1 LGFLAIHGFL
11 HWTAVFLVPLVVCI
25 GLMSLGLSWLLSAL
39 GVFVRDLPSVTSPIS
54 TVLMFVSGV
63 FFPISSIPRKIVWF
77 FEINP
82 IAVII
87 DQARGCLLY
96 GKIPNLIVLAAM
108 LVISFAFAVGGYWFF
123 MRTKPAFAD
132 VL

>member
-1 LGFLAIHGFL
+1 
-11 HWTAVFLVPLVVCI
+11 
-25 GLMSLGLSWLLSAL
+25 MSLGLSWLLSAL

-82 IAVII
+82 IAIII